1 MTSSWPIRKLLTL
14 PLESKLTLLELAVI
28 ALGIELGLRAL
39 PFKRLLS
46 LLLRPRAH
54 HAVLPPEEVARR
66 SAELVPLAQAVFRR
80 YPFNLTCLKQSLI
93 LLVLCRRHG
102 LPAELRIGV
111 SKSADTL
118 SAHAWLSQA
127 DRPLGEPSEVSRDF
141 PTVFSFGASA

>member
-1 MTSSWPIRKLLTL
+1 MSRWPIRKLLTL
-14 PLESKLTLLELAVI
+14 PLQAWLTLLELAVI
-28 ALGIELGLRAL
+28 AFGIEMGLRAL
-39 PFKRLLS
+39 PLKRLLR

-54 HAVLPPEEVARR
+54 QAVVPPEEVARR
-66 SAELVPLAQAVFRR
+66 SAVLVPLAHAVFRR

-118 SAHAWLSQA
+118 SAHAWLAQGS
-127 DRPLGEPSEVSRDF
+127 DPLGASPEPSQDF
-141 PTVFSFGASA
+141 PAIFSFGASA